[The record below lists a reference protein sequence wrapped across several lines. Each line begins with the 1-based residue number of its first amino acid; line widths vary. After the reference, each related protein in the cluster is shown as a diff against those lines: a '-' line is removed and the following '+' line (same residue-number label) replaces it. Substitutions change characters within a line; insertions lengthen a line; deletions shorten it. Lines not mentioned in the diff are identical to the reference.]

1 MPTYYTALSE
11 KSEMMKKSTADW
23 IASHCLVFLMSAVCV
38 SAGVRLTLVEQ
49 GEPRAAIVLPD
60 APDADEKLAADELVE
75 HIRLIT
81 GAILPVETGVAANG
95 MVAIRVVRAAD
106 AALDDLIR
114 ETGDDPW
121 AFALVADGQGVQL
134 RGLSAV
140 GTLTAAY
147 ELLEQ
152 LGVRWY
158 MPGDIGR
165 VLPETDSL
173 YVAAQ
178 HTIQVPAFIGRPGS
192 RHEAAQEWNRRLRAG
207 SGIRFSSHNM
217 RGFHSRRLRQ
227 QRFAENPE
235 YFSLIDGERRPRQL
249 CLTNSTDDLQQNE
262 VFLIVLEAI
271 RDMLRADPDHKMLS
285 QVNPQDARGYCECD
299 HCRALDPP
307 LSTPFT
313 GMEPSYTD
321 RYIWFINHLAEAL
334 EDELPDVKFGFFAYH
349 LHMLPPVQVQP
360 HRNIA
365 ITLAPIHVCRR
376 HGPNNP
382 VCTESN
388 QPLVVLDEWLQHID
402 PEQVSW
408 YAYQFNLADPG
419 FLFPMVHRMR
429 EEIPA
434 VFARGVTRWT
444 GGPSDAWAAHL
455 PTMYVTLKLFWDP
468 ATDVD
473 ALMEEF
479 YEKFYGPAAAAMKG
493 YHEHLEHRVRDGNF
507 HAGSVWDVPHIHDAE
522 WRAAAW
528 RYLDAAHAAA
538 DGVYAQRIEI
548 LRRQMEMLDAYCASR
563 AARDT
568 FDFAAEK
575 EAMRRAEALRDAMLE
590 EFEYPML
597 FPRHAQSLF
606 RRFVETPALRHYEST
621 GQGRGDIVVRFDH
634 AWDFILDREQWG
646 HYAGYHLPV
655 SPGANWQRLRTDRTW
670 SAQGLH
676 HYYGPAW
683 YRQTVYVPAEYEGRD
698 LHLWFSGVNDTAD
711 VWLNGEYI
719 GGNHDGAEF
728 DVYAFGA
735 SFRPFQLA
743 VADAL
748 RYGGENVVTVRVN
761 RSRTGEVGIGGLIGP
776 VMLYVP

>member
-1 MPTYYTALSE
+1 MINWITDW
-11 KSEMMKKSTADW
+11 KSGLLT
-23 IASHCLVFLMSAVCV
+23 VFLVCGMRGSAD
-38 SAGVRLTLVEQ
+38 ARLPLVTR
-49 GEPRAAIVLPD
+49 GEPRAVIVLPET
-60 APDADEKLAADELVE
+60 PEADEQLAADELAE

-81 GAILPVETGVAANG
+81 GAVLPVETGIGTDG
-95 MVAIRVVRAAD
+95 MAAIRLGRAAD
-106 AALDDLIR
+106 PALDDRIR
-114 ETGDDPW
+114 ATGDNPS
-121 AFALVADGQGVQL
+121 AFALVVDDQGVQL
-134 RGLSAV
+134 RGLTAA

-152 LGVRWY
+152 FGVRWY

-165 VLPETDSL
+165 VLPVTDSL
-173 YVAAQ
+173 SVAVQ
-178 HTIQVPAFIGRPGS
+178 HTVQAPAFIGRPGS
-192 RHEAAQEWNRRLRAG
+192 RHEAAQAWNRRLRA
-207 SGIRFSSHNM
+207 SDGIRFSSHNM

-227 QRFAENPE
+227 QIFAEHPE
-235 YFSLIDGERRPRQL
+235 YFALIDGERQPRQL
-249 CLTNSTDDLQQNE
+249 CLTNSTDDLAQNA
-262 VFLIVLEAI
+262 VFHLVLEAV
-271 RDMLRADPDHKMLS
+271 RERLRADPDRTVVA
-285 QVNPQDARGYCECD
+285 QVNPQDGRGYCECD

-307 LSTPFT
+307 FSTPFA

-334 EDELPDVKFGFFAYH
+334 EDDFPDVIFGFFAYH
-349 LHMLPPVQVQP
+349 LHLLPPVQVKP
-360 HRNIA
+360 HRKIA
-365 ITLAPIHVCRR
+365 MTLAPIHVCRR

-388 QPLVVLDEWLQHID
+388 QPLVVLDAWLQYIR

-408 YAYQFNLADPG
+408 FAYQYNLADPG

-455 PTMYVTLKLFWDP
+455 PTTYVTLKLFWDP
-468 ATDVD
+468 ATDVE

-479 YEKFYGPAAAAMKG
+479 YEKFYGPAAVPMKR
-493 YHEHLEHRVRDGNF
+493 YHEHVEDRLRDGNF
-507 HAGSVWDVPHIHDAE
+507 HAGSVWDVPHLYDGE

-528 RYLDAAHAAA
+528 RHLDAAHAAA
-538 DGVYAQRIEI
+538 DGIYMQRIDI

-563 AARDT
+563 AAREA
-568 FDFAAEK
+568 FDFVAEK
-575 EAMRRAEALRDAMLE
+575 QAMRRTESLRDALLE

-597 FPRHAQSLF
+597 FPRHARSLF
-606 RRFVETPALRHYEST
+606 RRFVETPALRHDEST
-621 GQGRGDIVVRFDH
+621 GEGRGDIVARFDPE
-634 AWDFILDREQWG
+634 WDFILDREQWG

-655 SPGANWQRLRTDRTW
+655 LPGANWQRLRTDLTW

-676 HYYGPAW
+676 HVYGPAW
-683 YRQTVYVPAEYEGRD
+683 YRQTVYVPAEVKGRG

-711 VWLNGEYI
+711 VWVNGAYV

-743 VADAL
+743 IADAL

-761 RSRTGEVGIGGLIGP
+761 RRATGEVGIGGLIGP
-776 VMLYVP
+776 VMLYVPPESE